1 MLGNSKKSS
10 TFAHAKQKLQRRER
24 FKGESA
30 AQQIG
35 VWCNGNTA
43 DSGPAFPGSSPGTPT
58 LTKASS
64 EMRKSFFCV
73 IYSTSCKMIRKAGF
87 KKT

>member
-10 TFAHAKQKLQRRER
+10 TFA
-24 FKGESA
+24 SA
-30 AQQIG
+30 IQFQGWKDGKKIG

-58 LTKASS
+58 
-64 EMRKSFFCV
+64 
-73 IYSTSCKMIRKAGF
+73 
-87 KKT
+87 

>member
-10 TFAHAKQKLQRRER
+10 TFAHAERKLQRRER

-64 EMRKSFFCV
+64 EMRKSFFV
-73 IYSTSCKMIRKAGF
+73 
-87 KKT
+87 

>member
-64 EMRKSFFCV
+64 EMRKSFFVCD
-73 IYSTSCKMIRKAGF
+73 IFDFLQDDPQSGL
-87 KKT
+87 

>member
-58 LTKASS
+58 
-64 EMRKSFFCV
+64 
-73 IYSTSCKMIRKAGF
+73 
-87 KKT
+87 

>member
-1 MLGNSKKSS
+1 MCNVAAKIQSFCRKTSGKSRNLKFFIKKVAKKLGNSKKSS
-10 TFAHAKQKLQRRER
+10 TFATAKQKLQRRER

-58 LTKASS
+58 
-64 EMRKSFFCV
+64 
-73 IYSTSCKMIRKAGF
+73 
-87 KKT
+87 